1 MNAFTKIATVM
12 RGPKRT
18 SVRPLMEGIQPM
30 RERTTP

>member
-1 MNAFTKIATVM
+1 MNRSTKIATVK

-18 SVRPLMEGIQPM
+18 HVRPLMEGIQPM